1 MENKKEVLSKAYKEG
16 KIIQSNNSGEWINFE
31 PQNQVDSPNFDYK
44 SIDNWRIK
52 PEEETLEKAIST
64 LISGYDERGRGIAK
78 MFAQIGAE
86 WQAERMY
93 TEEQLCYFAGYVA
106 GKKHINSGLSIS
118 EILEEFKKSKKHD

>member
-52 PEEETLEKAIST
+52 PE
-64 LISGYDERGRGIAK
+64 
-78 MFAQIGAE
+78 
-86 WQAERMY
+86 
-93 TEEQLCYFAGYVA
+93 
-106 GKKHINSGLSIS
+106 
-118 EILEEFKKSKKHD
+118 